1 MARKKL
7 KAVETVDIYVKDIL
21 NEYLDYKRTYGR
33 SEKTLESIR
42 NSFKKFFVCFGDD
55 ITVGAIDT
63 GLVYHYTNYLK
74 KLELTTSSINHYLR
88 DLRTFVYWCHE
99 QGHLEQK
106 IEVKMVKG
114 QEAIKETYEDEEL
127 IRLLAKPPKY
137 LNIFTEWR
145 DWAIVNWIY
154 GTGNRIST
162 VVEVRIEDIDIKKNE
177 IVIRAQKNK
186 KATSIP
192 MDKKLAAVLREYLQ
206 RCRPKA
212 EESDFL
218 FTNIYG
224 EQLSTN
230 ALQQSLRR
238 YNKSRDVKKTSPHAL
253 RHTFAKNWVMNG
265 GDIFRLQK
273 ILGHS
278 TLEMTRHYVN
288 LYGADL
294 KQGFDDISPLSKI
307 SKIKGGS
314 KKGRLKIEE

>member
-7 KAVETVDIYVKDIL
+7 KAVEAVDIYVKDIFDD
-21 NEYLDYKRTYGR
+21 YIDYKLTFGR
-33 SEKTLESIR
+33 SEKTIESIR
-42 NSFKKFFVCFGDD
+42 NSFKKFFGYFGDD
-55 ITVGAIDT
+55 ITIGSIDT
-63 GLVYHYTNYLK
+63 GLIYQYTNHLK

-88 DLRTFVYWCHE
+88 DLRTFVYWCYE
-99 QGHLEQK
+99 QGHLEHK
-106 IEVKMVKG
+106 IEVKMIKG
-114 QEAIKETYEDEEL
+114 QEAVKETYEDEEL
-127 IRLLAKPPKY
+127 IRLLAKPKKTDG
-137 LNIFTEWR
+137 FTEWR

-162 VVEVRIEDIDIKKNE
+162 VVEVRVEDINIKKND

-186 KATSIP
+186 KAASIP
-192 MDKKLAAVLREYLQ
+192 MDKRLAAVLREYMQ
-206 RCRPKA
+206 RCRPEAK
-212 EESDFL
+212 EEDFL

-230 ALQQSLRR
+230 ALQQSIRR
-238 YNKSRDVKKTSPHAL
+238 YNERREVTKTSPHAL

-294 KQGFDDISPLSKI
+294 KEGFDEISPLSKI
-307 SKIKGGS
+307 SKVKGGS
-314 KKGRLKIEE
+314 KKGKLKVQI